1 MLPPSPL
8 TGAFG
13 RFPAAARGCGARG
26 AAGRAGP
33 SRGAARSGVP
43 ARCGAAKSPPGPG
56 PSPRR
61 APSCAP
67 APRIPPAGS
76 PAPGGRG
83 AHGGTPGGTDPPRP
97 SRAAAVGTGAAHS
110 WERDTAKADERAAGG
125 ACRHRFGERRPQK
138 PPNWLRGWMDP
149 RDTPVPRGQA
159 APACVGA
166 ALGSQCPESSR
177 LLGAVVAVP
186 VVNGTRRNAAPIP
199 VRAGPA
205 VTSRLQH
212 PGCCRARCQPG
223 SPLKELNL
231 LLKGAPKGRG
241 CSSRTEGRVGKLF
254 SCVHGHPAW
263 PPCPGLVPRL
273 TLRPVCRV
281 PSNLLLAHGS
291 PTHIQGCSSPAGPSN
306 MCFLLPHSLP
316 RLLRLSDAAQGLG
329 FPTGTALMGWELGA
343 RNSDY
348 KRAAAGRSQHEQPR
362 CWLPQG
368 RDAGT
373 AEPPGLLLGKPGFG
387 GGWLRGGEASCCSA
401 VRGENQGS
409 WMLGSGGG
417 GTWWG

>member
-1 MLPPSPL
+1 MLPCTLSAWAPPQV
-8 TGAFG
+8 TQ
-13 RFPAAARGCGARG
+13 PAPKKCPEGKGLQLPHRGAR
-26 AAGRAGP
+26 
-33 SRGAARSGVP
+33 
-43 ARCGAAKSPPGPG
+43 
-56 PSPRR
+56 
-61 APSCAP
+61 
-67 APRIPPAGS
+67 
-76 PAPGGRG
+76 
-83 AHGGTPGGTDPPRP
+83 
-97 SRAAAVGTGAAHS
+97 
-110 WERDTAKADERAAGG
+110 WEA
-125 ACRHRFGERRPQK
+125 
-138 PPNWLRGWMDP
+138 
-149 RDTPVPRGQA
+149 
-159 APACVGA
+159 
-166 ALGSQCPESSR
+166 
-177 LLGAVVAVP
+177 
-186 VVNGTRRNAAPIP
+186 
-199 VRAGPA
+199 
-205 VTSRLQH
+205 
-212 PGCCRARCQPG
+212 
-223 SPLKELNL
+223 L
-231 LLKGAPKGRG
+231 LL
-241 CSSRTEGRVGKLF
+241 C
-254 SCVHGHPAW
+254 AW

-387 GGWLRGGEASCCSA
+387 GGWLRGGEASRCSA
-401 VRGENQGS
+401 VRGENQGT

>member
-1 MLPPSPL
+1 MKVTAPRGRSGLGAPVPQRGRGGHSAAAPARDRRHGGRGGEAAHRPPHRGIGAPRSYPIPGKRHLRPPSAAPIPGTAVRDGGGSGWLCAPPSL

-56 PSPRR
+56 PGPRR

-76 PAPGGRG
+76 PGGRG

-110 WERDTAKADERAAGG
+110 WERDTAKAAERAAGR
-125 ACRHRFGERRPQK
+125 AWRHRSWGSA
-138 PPNWLRGWMDP
+138 
-149 RDTPVPRGQA
+149 VPRSPRIGFGDGWSQGTPLS
-159 APACVGA
+159 PACVGA
-166 ALGSQCPESSR
+166 ALGSQCPEPSR

-205 VTSRLQH
+205 VTSRLRH

-223 SPLKELNL
+223 PPLK
-231 LLKGAPKGRG
+231 
-241 CSSRTEGRVGKLF
+241 
-254 SCVHGHPAW
+254 
-263 PPCPGLVPRL
+263 
-273 TLRPVCRV
+273 
-281 PSNLLLAHGS
+281 
-291 PTHIQGCSSPAGPSN
+291 
-306 MCFLLPHSLP
+306 
-316 RLLRLSDAAQGLG
+316 
-329 FPTGTALMGWELGA
+329 
-343 RNSDY
+343 
-348 KRAAAGRSQHEQPR
+348 
-362 CWLPQG
+362 
-368 RDAGT
+368 
-373 AEPPGLLLGKPGFG
+373 
-387 GGWLRGGEASCCSA
+387 
-401 VRGENQGS
+401 
-409 WMLGSGGG
+409 
-417 GTWWG
+417 